1 MNVCHD
7 DLPDDDDA
15 DEKYFGSSFKW
26 VVMSRLETAV
36 MDTNS
41 RSRIFPRKKYV
52 RLEEGMD
59 VVYGWG
65 AIAMSR
71 FAKSPVSFFDHSG
84 FLYYLSQLM
93 YL

>member
-7 DLPDDDDA
+7 HLSDDDDA
-15 DEKYFGSSFKW
+15 VEKYVGSSFKW
-26 VVMSRLETAV
+26 VVMGRLETAV

-41 RSRIFPRKKYV
+41 RSRICPRKIHV
-52 RLEEGMD
+52 RLEGGMN
-59 VVYGWG
+59 VVYGWS

-71 FAKSPVSFFDHSG
+71 FANSPVSFFDHSG